1 MARRIEHFVA
11 KEIKLNVKLFLFG
24 LLMVVCYTGVYY
36 FIHKPVE
43 RDSYEKSQPIVEK
56 TLEEKYME
64 LNEYQKKRFLLS
76 LSDEYIPAYISMMG
90 EANAADIL
98 YDLPYERK
106 MKVLA
111 LIEKKDSPVKSEEAQ
126 ILERLYDNMD
136 LKEQMGRYVPE
147 IRYDFDSRS
156 IDVPEDYYTSK
167 ASKKVQFRS
176 QAENFHA
183 FEKEVFPGIVM
194 DQFWIGIL
202 IVLLLMLARYV
213 WMALSNVVR
222 WVEKTSNEPVDEN

>member
-43 RDSYEKSQPIVEK
+43 RDSSEKSPPIVENTWK
-56 TLEEKYME
+56 ELEEKYMK

-90 EANAADIL
+90 EANAAEIL
-98 YDLPYERK
+98 SDLPYERK
-106 MKVLA
+106 RKVLA
-111 LIEKKDSPVKSEEAQ
+111 LIEKKDSPEKDEYDQ
-126 ILERLYDNMD
+126 FLERTSGNLG
-136 LKEQMGRYVPE
+136 LQQEMGRLIPE
-147 IRYDFDSRS
+147 IRYDFDSS
-156 IDVPEDYYTSK
+156 SLDVPDDYYSSK
-167 ASKKVQFRS
+167 SRKD
-176 QAENFHA
+176 
-183 FEKEVFPGIVM
+183 VM

-202 IVLLLMLARYV
+202 IVLLSMLARYV
-213 WMALSNVVR
+213 WMVMSSVVR